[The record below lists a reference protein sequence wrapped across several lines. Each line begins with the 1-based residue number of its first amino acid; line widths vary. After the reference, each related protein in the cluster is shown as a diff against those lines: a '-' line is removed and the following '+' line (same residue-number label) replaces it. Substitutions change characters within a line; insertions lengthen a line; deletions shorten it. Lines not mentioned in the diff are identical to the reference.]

1 MPDVR
6 FFVTLA
12 SLLPLT
18 PSRAEDK
25 PSWPPALKGAKNGT
39 VTLKTDDFL
48 KVPDAVEKSRKTRG
62 YADFVVAKEAP
73 SVDLT
78 YHRDLGPGAVK
89 RRLWSSW
96 GDVCVAS
103 DG

>member
-12 SLLPLT
+12 VALLTLA
-18 PSRAEDK
+18 PSRADDK

-39 VTLKTDDFL
+39 VTQKTDDFL
-48 KVPDAVEKSRKTRG
+48 KVPEAVEKSRKTKG

-73 SVDLT
+73 SVDLA
-78 YHRDLGPGAVK
+78 YHRDLGPDAVK

-103 DG
+103 